1 MLLISPDEVS
11 QVTGVS
17 CGGSGAG
24 GSAEAALI
32 AVLGKITPRLED
44 AMNVASLLRGN
55 FTDFFSLSGR
65 NAEPIVL
72 RLSNGYVV
80 DGSVK
85 LHNSEGVEID
95 ASAIDFIDYEYGT
108 VTLSRALR
116 GRVAVTYTSGFE
128 AKPEPEPAPGDTVPP
143 VNTWILQ
150 GVPEWMK
157 ALASLYLVEWYRTA
171 RVSPSIPKGVSISA
185 MDSSL
190 RRHVHVRT
198 YERYMRPR
206 VNVVWSD
213 RMVQND

>member
-11 QVTGVS
+11 QATGVT
-17 CGGSGAG
+17 CGGGAG

-32 AVLGKITPRLED
+32 TILGKILPRLED
-44 AMNVASLLRGN
+44 AMNVATLLRGN
-55 FTDFFSLSGR
+55 FTDYFSLSGR

-80 DGSVK
+80 EGSVM
-85 LHNSEGVEID
+85 LHDSEGGTID

-108 VTLSRALR
+108 VNLARQMR
-116 GRVAVTYTSGFE
+116 GRVAVSYSSGFE
-128 AKPEPEPAPGDTVPP
+128 AKPVPEPAEGQEPP
-143 VNTWILQ
+143 PLNAWVLQ
-150 GVPEWMK
+150 NVPEWMK

-171 RVSPSIPKGVSISA
+171 RVAPQIPKGVSLSA
-185 MDSSL
+185 MEASL

-206 VNVVWSD
+206 VNVVWSE
-213 RMVQND
+213 RMVPNA